1 MESDS
6 LHEHDKSWKA
16 FFITTLFIL
25 CTANVYAQS
34 SDTIFSRYFRYA
46 QNFADAYP
54 REKVSLHLDNAS
66 YYLGDTIWFKA
77 YVVTA
82 EQNLPTTISKPLYV
96 ELLDQLGN
104 VVERQIIQLTD
115 GEGTGQIILNNTFFT
130 GYYEMRAY
138 TKWMLAFDNPSC
150 FSRVLPVYRKRL
162 SDEETPRSI
171 ATYRMDASM
180 KQRPKDKEKKFTV
193 RFFPEGGQLVKGI
206 SSIVAF
212 EATSRDKGAAD
223 VEGTVVLPSGEE
235 LAHIR
240 SLHDGM
246 GYFEYKPEEKAGVA
260 KIDYE
265 GSTYQFDLPEALP
278 QGYVL
283 RIDNRREMLDITVAR
298 SSQAMKDTLAVFVS
312 SQGRPYKCMTLDFE
326 DELNCQ
332 FRISTKELPPGVQ
345 QISLVNLK
353 GETLCERFCYVMPRS
368 SMLLAC
374 KTDHALYRPFE
385 PVTCR
390 IKVRDHLNR
399 PVQANLS
406 VSIRNGVESDF
417 REYDHSIY
425 TDLLLVSDLKGYIH
439 QPGFYFE
446 NQSAERFKM
455 LDVLLLVRGW
465 RKYDLSRLIGKRPF
479 LPRYLPE
486 TSLTLYGQ
494 VESYFGKA
502 LRNVGVSILARR
514 DSVSIAGMT
523 KTDSLGYFSAP
534 VDGFSGSMDALI
546 QTRNEGKKWNKQAVV
561 KLFRN
566 FEPSLRKLDYYE
578 LNPEW
583 KETGDLKQLLDTLDI
598 AYKDSVFGPDHHLLD
613 EVVVNAKRLNLLL
626 KQTERF
632 EKEILGYYNIT
643 QVVDKMRDKGEA
655 VYNLPM
661 LLKELNPNF
670 RLSDSLSLH
679 YNNSRVL
686 FIVNGGVLS
695 YGKTDYVLDKDVDAI
710 KSIMLYYDQAGGE
723 SVFVMNKQSNSF
735 SPSEKEAIGVVFWCN
750 DGNNPNIKETA
761 YAVSLEDLEENPLI
775 DTDED
780 IANVSEDENSFDGA
794 ANTAAIMN
802 FAIKDSLA
810 YPAAQKAIEYAPKG
824 VTGWFI
830 GSIAQN
836 KAISNNLEKVYSSF
850 SIIGGTH
857 FDGWYWSST
866 EDGAGKDTPKVFA
879 LISSLTKGRATSTSK
894 RNSFKIRPIIAIR

>member
-25 CTANVYAQS
+25 CTVNAYAQS

-46 QNFADAYP
+46 QNFADSYP

-399 PVQANLS
+399 PVRANLS

-583 KETGDLKQLLDTLDI
+583 KEAGDLKQLLDTLDI

-723 SVFVMNKQSNSF
+723 SVFVMNKQSNRVTKFTANNFWSGRWQDGDLSDLSLQDAIGADSGPDALWGEKDRKTMKKGPLQKSSVVVCSITTIDDWDPNKTYKARRGIRHTYIQGYNEPLEF
-735 SPSEKEAIGVVFWCN
+735 YSPAYPNGAPLYTEDSRRTLYWNPNVKTNEKGEAVIRCYNSDNSAPLIINVETLYKGSPSSL
-750 DGNNPNIKETA
+750 NI
-761 YAVSLEDLEENPLI
+761 YSI
-775 DTDED
+775 D
-780 IANVSEDENSFDGA
+780 
-794 ANTAAIMN
+794 
-802 FAIKDSLA
+802 
-810 YPAAQKAIEYAPKG
+810 Y
-824 VTGWFI
+824 
-830 GSIAQN
+830 
-836 KAISNNLEKVYSSF
+836 
-850 SIIGGTH
+850 
-857 FDGWYWSST
+857 
-866 EDGAGKDTPKVFA
+866 
-879 LISSLTKGRATSTSK
+879 
-894 RNSFKIRPIIAIR
+894 

>member
-46 QNFADAYP
+46 QNFADSYP

-723 SVFVMNKQSNSF
+723 SVFVMNKQSNRVTKFTANNFWSGRWQDGDLSELPLQDAIGADSGPDALWGEKDRKTMKKSPLQKSSVVVCSITTIDDWDPNKTYKARRGIRHTYIQGYNEPLEF
-735 SPSEKEAIGVVFWCN
+735 YSPAYPDGAPLYTEDSRRTLYWNPNVKTNEKGEVVIQCYNSDNSAPLIINVETLYKGSPSSL
-750 DGNNPNIKETA
+750 NI
-761 YAVSLEDLEENPLI
+761 YSI
-775 DTDED
+775 D
-780 IANVSEDENSFDGA
+780 
-794 ANTAAIMN
+794 
-802 FAIKDSLA
+802 
-810 YPAAQKAIEYAPKG
+810 Y
-824 VTGWFI
+824 
-830 GSIAQN
+830 
-836 KAISNNLEKVYSSF
+836 
-850 SIIGGTH
+850 
-857 FDGWYWSST
+857 
-866 EDGAGKDTPKVFA
+866 
-879 LISSLTKGRATSTSK
+879 
-894 RNSFKIRPIIAIR
+894 

>member
-46 QNFADAYP
+46 QNFADSYP

-723 SVFVMNKQSNSF
+723 SVFVMNKQSNRVTKFTANNFWSGRWQDGDLSDLSLQDAIGADSGPDALWDEKDRKTMKKGPLQKSSVVVCSITTIDDWDPNKTYKARRGIRHTYIQGYNEPLEF
-735 SPSEKEAIGVVFWCN
+735 YSPAYPDGAPLYTEDSRRTLYWNPNVKTNEKGEAVIRCYNSDNSAPLIINVETLYKGSPSSL
-750 DGNNPNIKETA
+750 NI
-761 YAVSLEDLEENPLI
+761 YSI
-775 DTDED
+775 D
-780 IANVSEDENSFDGA
+780 
-794 ANTAAIMN
+794 
-802 FAIKDSLA
+802 
-810 YPAAQKAIEYAPKG
+810 Y
-824 VTGWFI
+824 
-830 GSIAQN
+830 
-836 KAISNNLEKVYSSF
+836 
-850 SIIGGTH
+850 
-857 FDGWYWSST
+857 
-866 EDGAGKDTPKVFA
+866 
-879 LISSLTKGRATSTSK
+879 
-894 RNSFKIRPIIAIR
+894 

>member
-46 QNFADAYP
+46 QHFADSYP

-246 GYFEYKPEEKAGVA
+246 GYFEYKPEQKAGVA

-723 SVFVMNKQSNSF
+723 SVFVMNKQSNRVTKFTANNFWSGRWQDGDLSDLSLQDAIGADSGPDALWGEKDRKTMKKGPLQKSSVVVCSITTIDDWDPNKTYKARRGIRHTYIQGYNEPLEF
-735 SPSEKEAIGVVFWCN
+735 YSPAYPNGAPLYTEDSRRTLYWNPNVKTNEKGEAVIRCYNSDNSAPLIINVETLYKGSPSSL
-750 DGNNPNIKETA
+750 NI
-761 YAVSLEDLEENPLI
+761 YSI
-775 DTDED
+775 D
-780 IANVSEDENSFDGA
+780 
-794 ANTAAIMN
+794 
-802 FAIKDSLA
+802 
-810 YPAAQKAIEYAPKG
+810 Y
-824 VTGWFI
+824 
-830 GSIAQN
+830 
-836 KAISNNLEKVYSSF
+836 
-850 SIIGGTH
+850 
-857 FDGWYWSST
+857 
-866 EDGAGKDTPKVFA
+866 
-879 LISSLTKGRATSTSK
+879 
-894 RNSFKIRPIIAIR
+894 

>member
-46 QNFADAYP
+46 QNFADSYP

-246 GYFEYKPEEKAGVA
+246 GYFEYKPEQKAGVA

-723 SVFVMNKQSNSF
+723 SVFVMNKQSNRVTKFTANNFWSGRWQDGDLSELPLQDAIGADSGPDALWGEKDRKTMKKGPLQKSSVVVCSITTIDDWDPNKTYKARRGIRHTYIQGYNEPLEF
-735 SPSEKEAIGVVFWCN
+735 YSPAYPDGAPLYTEDSRRTLYWNPNVKTNEKGEAVIRCYNSDNSAPLIINVETLYKGSPSSL
-750 DGNNPNIKETA
+750 NI
-761 YAVSLEDLEENPLI
+761 YSI
-775 DTDED
+775 D
-780 IANVSEDENSFDGA
+780 
-794 ANTAAIMN
+794 
-802 FAIKDSLA
+802 
-810 YPAAQKAIEYAPKG
+810 Y
-824 VTGWFI
+824 
-830 GSIAQN
+830 
-836 KAISNNLEKVYSSF
+836 
-850 SIIGGTH
+850 
-857 FDGWYWSST
+857 
-866 EDGAGKDTPKVFA
+866 
-879 LISSLTKGRATSTSK
+879 
-894 RNSFKIRPIIAIR
+894 

>member
-312 SQGRPYKCMTLDFE
+312 SQGRPYKCKTLDFE

-723 SVFVMNKQSNSF
+723 SVFVMNKQSNRVTKFTANNFWSGRWQDGDLSELPLQDAIGADSGPDALWGEKDRKTMKKGPLQKSSVVVCSITTIDDWDPNKTYKARRGIRHTYIQGYNEPLEF
-735 SPSEKEAIGVVFWCN
+735 YSPAYPDGAPLYTEDSRRTLYWNPNVKTNEKGEAVIRCYNSDNSAPLIINVETLYKGSPSSL
-750 DGNNPNIKETA
+750 NI
-761 YAVSLEDLEENPLI
+761 YSI
-775 DTDED
+775 D
-780 IANVSEDENSFDGA
+780 
-794 ANTAAIMN
+794 
-802 FAIKDSLA
+802 
-810 YPAAQKAIEYAPKG
+810 Y
-824 VTGWFI
+824 
-830 GSIAQN
+830 
-836 KAISNNLEKVYSSF
+836 
-850 SIIGGTH
+850 
-857 FDGWYWSST
+857 
-866 EDGAGKDTPKVFA
+866 
-879 LISSLTKGRATSTSK
+879 
-894 RNSFKIRPIIAIR
+894 

>member
-46 QNFADAYP
+46 QNFADSYP

-723 SVFVMNKQSNSF
+723 SVFVMNKQSNRVTKFTANNFWSGRWQDGDLSDLPLQDAIGADSGPDALWGEKDRKTMKKSPLQKSSVVVCSITTIDDWDPNKTYKARRGIRHTYIQGYNEPLEF
-735 SPSEKEAIGVVFWCN
+735 YSPAYPNGAPLYTEDSRRTLYWNPNVKTNKKGEVVIQCYNSDNSAPLIINVETLYKGSPSSL
-750 DGNNPNIKETA
+750 NI
-761 YAVSLEDLEENPLI
+761 YSI
-775 DTDED
+775 D
-780 IANVSEDENSFDGA
+780 
-794 ANTAAIMN
+794 
-802 FAIKDSLA
+802 
-810 YPAAQKAIEYAPKG
+810 Y
-824 VTGWFI
+824 
-830 GSIAQN
+830 
-836 KAISNNLEKVYSSF
+836 
-850 SIIGGTH
+850 
-857 FDGWYWSST
+857 
-866 EDGAGKDTPKVFA
+866 
-879 LISSLTKGRATSTSK
+879 
-894 RNSFKIRPIIAIR
+894 

>member
-46 QNFADAYP
+46 QNFADSYP

-246 GYFEYKPEEKAGVA
+246 GYIEYKPEEKAGVA

-465 RKYDLSRLIGKRPF
+465 RKYDLSRLIGKRSF

-578 LNPEW
+578 LNPGW

-723 SVFVMNKQSNSF
+723 SVFVMNKQSNRVTKFTANNFWSGRWQDGDLSDLSLQDAIGADSGPDALWGEKDRKTMKKGPLQKSSVVVCSITTIDDWDPNKTYKARRGIRHTYIQGYNEPLEF
-735 SPSEKEAIGVVFWCN
+735 YSPAYPNGAPLYTEDSRRTLYWNPNVKTNEKGEAVIRCYNSDNSAPLIINVETLYKGSPSSL
-750 DGNNPNIKETA
+750 NI
-761 YAVSLEDLEENPLI
+761 YSI
-775 DTDED
+775 D
-780 IANVSEDENSFDGA
+780 
-794 ANTAAIMN
+794 
-802 FAIKDSLA
+802 
-810 YPAAQKAIEYAPKG
+810 Y
-824 VTGWFI
+824 
-830 GSIAQN
+830 
-836 KAISNNLEKVYSSF
+836 
-850 SIIGGTH
+850 
-857 FDGWYWSST
+857 
-866 EDGAGKDTPKVFA
+866 
-879 LISSLTKGRATSTSK
+879 
-894 RNSFKIRPIIAIR
+894 

>member
-25 CTANVYAQS
+25 CTVNAYAQS

-46 QNFADAYP
+46 QNFADSYP

-583 KETGDLKQLLDTLDI
+583 KEAGDLKQLLDTLDI

-723 SVFVMNKQSNSF
+723 SVFVMNKQSNRVTKFTANNFWSGRGQDGDLSDLSLQDAIGADSGPDALWGEKDRKTMKKGPLQKSSVVVCSITTIDDWDPNKTYKARRGIRHTYIQGYNEPLEF
-735 SPSEKEAIGVVFWCN
+735 YSPAYPNGAPLYTEDSRRTLYWNPNVKTNKKGEVVIQCYNSDNSAPLIINVETLYKGSPSSL
-750 DGNNPNIKETA
+750 NI
-761 YAVSLEDLEENPLI
+761 YSI
-775 DTDED
+775 D
-780 IANVSEDENSFDGA
+780 
-794 ANTAAIMN
+794 
-802 FAIKDSLA
+802 
-810 YPAAQKAIEYAPKG
+810 Y
-824 VTGWFI
+824 
-830 GSIAQN
+830 
-836 KAISNNLEKVYSSF
+836 
-850 SIIGGTH
+850 
-857 FDGWYWSST
+857 
-866 EDGAGKDTPKVFA
+866 
-879 LISSLTKGRATSTSK
+879 
-894 RNSFKIRPIIAIR
+894 

>member
-523 KTDSLGYFSAP
+523 KTDSLGDFSAP

-723 SVFVMNKQSNSF
+723 SVFVMNKQSNRVTKFTANNFWSGRWQDGDLSDLSLQDAIGADSGPDALWGEKDRKTMKKGPLQKSSVVVCSITTIDDWDPNKTYKARRGIRHTYIQGYNEPLEF
-735 SPSEKEAIGVVFWCN
+735 YSPAYPDGAPLYTEDSRRTLYWNPNVKTNKKGEVVIQCYNSDNSAPLIINVETLYKGSPSSL
-750 DGNNPNIKETA
+750 NI
-761 YAVSLEDLEENPLI
+761 YSI
-775 DTDED
+775 D
-780 IANVSEDENSFDGA
+780 
-794 ANTAAIMN
+794 
-802 FAIKDSLA
+802 
-810 YPAAQKAIEYAPKG
+810 Y
-824 VTGWFI
+824 
-830 GSIAQN
+830 
-836 KAISNNLEKVYSSF
+836 
-850 SIIGGTH
+850 
-857 FDGWYWSST
+857 
-866 EDGAGKDTPKVFA
+866 
-879 LISSLTKGRATSTSK
+879 
-894 RNSFKIRPIIAIR
+894 

>member
-46 QNFADAYP
+46 QNFADSYP

-82 EQNLPTTISKPLYV
+82 EQNLPTTISKLLYV

-162 SDEETPRSI
+162 SDKETPRSI

-223 VEGTVVLPSGEE
+223 VEGTVVSPSGEE

-312 SQGRPYKCMTLDFE
+312 SQGRSYKCMTLDFE

-345 QISLVNLK
+345 QISLVNLE

-479 LPRYLPE
+479 LPRYFPE

-723 SVFVMNKQSNSF
+723 SVFVMNKQSNRVTKFTANNFWSGRWQDGDLSELSLQDAIGADSGPDALWGEKDRKTMKKGPLQKSSVVVCSITTIDDWDPNKTYKARRGIRHTYIQGYNEPLEF
-735 SPSEKEAIGVVFWCN
+735 YSPAYPDGTPLYTEDSRRTLYWNPNVKTNEKGEAVIRCYNSDNSAPLIINVETLYKGSPSSL
-750 DGNNPNIKETA
+750 NI
-761 YAVSLEDLEENPLI
+761 YSI
-775 DTDED
+775 D
-780 IANVSEDENSFDGA
+780 
-794 ANTAAIMN
+794 
-802 FAIKDSLA
+802 
-810 YPAAQKAIEYAPKG
+810 Y
-824 VTGWFI
+824 
-830 GSIAQN
+830 
-836 KAISNNLEKVYSSF
+836 
-850 SIIGGTH
+850 
-857 FDGWYWSST
+857 
-866 EDGAGKDTPKVFA
+866 
-879 LISSLTKGRATSTSK
+879 
-894 RNSFKIRPIIAIR
+894 

>member
-46 QNFADAYP
+46 QNFADSYP

-82 EQNLPTTISKPLYV
+82 EQNLPTTISKLLYV

-583 KETGDLKQLLDTLDI
+583 KEAGDLKQLLDTLDI

-723 SVFVMNKQSNSF
+723 SVFVMNKQSNRVTKFTANNFWSGRWQDGDLSDLSLQDAIGADSGPDALWGEKDRKTMKKGPLQKSSVVVCSITTIDDWDPNKTYKARRGIRHTYIQGYNEPLEF
-735 SPSEKEAIGVVFWCN
+735 YSPAYPDGAPLYTEDSRRTLYWNPNVKTNEKGEAVIRCYNSDNSAPLIINVETLYKGSPSSL
-750 DGNNPNIKETA
+750 NI
-761 YAVSLEDLEENPLI
+761 YSI
-775 DTDED
+775 D
-780 IANVSEDENSFDGA
+780 
-794 ANTAAIMN
+794 
-802 FAIKDSLA
+802 
-810 YPAAQKAIEYAPKG
+810 Y
-824 VTGWFI
+824 
-830 GSIAQN
+830 
-836 KAISNNLEKVYSSF
+836 
-850 SIIGGTH
+850 
-857 FDGWYWSST
+857 
-866 EDGAGKDTPKVFA
+866 
-879 LISSLTKGRATSTSK
+879 
-894 RNSFKIRPIIAIR
+894 

>member
-46 QNFADAYP
+46 QNFADSYP

-138 TKWMLAFDNPSC
+138 TKWMLAFDNPYC

-723 SVFVMNKQSNSF
+723 SVFVMNKQSNRVTKFTANNFWSGRWQDGDLSELPLQDAIGADSGPDALWGEKDRKTMKKSPLQKSSVVVCSITTIDDWDPNKTYKARRGIRHTYIQGYNEPLEF
-735 SPSEKEAIGVVFWCN
+735 YSPAYPDGAPLYTEDSRRTLYWNPNVKTNEKGEAVIRCYNSDNSAPLIINVETLYKGSPSSL
-750 DGNNPNIKETA
+750 NI
-761 YAVSLEDLEENPLI
+761 YSI
-775 DTDED
+775 D
-780 IANVSEDENSFDGA
+780 
-794 ANTAAIMN
+794 
-802 FAIKDSLA
+802 
-810 YPAAQKAIEYAPKG
+810 Y
-824 VTGWFI
+824 
-830 GSIAQN
+830 
-836 KAISNNLEKVYSSF
+836 
-850 SIIGGTH
+850 
-857 FDGWYWSST
+857 
-866 EDGAGKDTPKVFA
+866 
-879 LISSLTKGRATSTSK
+879 
-894 RNSFKIRPIIAIR
+894 

>member
-583 KETGDLKQLLDTLDI
+583 KEAGDLKQLLDTLDI

-723 SVFVMNKQSNSF
+723 SVFVMNKQSNRVTKFTANNFWSGRWQDGDLSDLSLQDAIGADSGPDALWGEKDRKTMKKGPLQKSSVVVCSITTIDDWDPNKTYKARRGIRHTYIQGYNEPLEF
-735 SPSEKEAIGVVFWCN
+735 YSPAYPDGAPLYTEDSRRTLYWNPNVKTNEKGEAVIRCYNSDNSAPLIINVETLYKGCLLYTSPS
-750 DGNNPNIKETA
+750 PR
-761 YAVSLEDLEENPLI
+761 
-775 DTDED
+775 
-780 IANVSEDENSFDGA
+780 DGA
-794 ANTAAIMN
+794 TYRM
-802 FAIKDSLA
+802 
-810 YPAAQKAIEYAPKG
+810 P
-824 VTGWFI
+824 
-830 GSIAQN
+830 
-836 KAISNNLEKVYSSF
+836 SS
-850 SIIGGTH
+850 
-857 FDGWYWSST
+857 
-866 EDGAGKDTPKVFA
+866 A
-879 LISSLTKGRATSTSK
+879 
-894 RNSFKIRPIIAIR
+894 

>member
-193 RFFPEGGQLVKGI
+193 RFFPEGGQLVKVI

-723 SVFVMNKQSNSF
+723 SVFVMNKQSNRVTKFTANNFWSGRWQDGDLSELPLQDAIGADSGPDALWGEKDRKTMKKGPLQKSSVVVCSITTIDDWDPNKTYKARRGIRHTYIQGYNEPLEF
-735 SPSEKEAIGVVFWCN
+735 YSPAYPDGAPLYTEDSRRTLYWNPNVKTNEKGEAVIRCYNSDNSAPLIINVETLYKGSPSSL
-750 DGNNPNIKETA
+750 NI
-761 YAVSLEDLEENPLI
+761 YSI
-775 DTDED
+775 D
-780 IANVSEDENSFDGA
+780 
-794 ANTAAIMN
+794 
-802 FAIKDSLA
+802 
-810 YPAAQKAIEYAPKG
+810 Y
-824 VTGWFI
+824 
-830 GSIAQN
+830 
-836 KAISNNLEKVYSSF
+836 
-850 SIIGGTH
+850 
-857 FDGWYWSST
+857 
-866 EDGAGKDTPKVFA
+866 
-879 LISSLTKGRATSTSK
+879 
-894 RNSFKIRPIIAIR
+894 

>member
-6 LHEHDKSWKA
+6 LHEYDKSWKA

-25 CTANVYAQS
+25 CTVNAYAQS

-723 SVFVMNKQSNSF
+723 SVFVMNKQSNRVTKFTANNFWSGRWQDGDLSELPLQDAIGADSGPDALWGEKDRKTMKKSPLQKSSVVVCSITTIDDWDPNKTYKARRGIRHTYIQGYNEPLEF
-735 SPSEKEAIGVVFWCN
+735 YSPAYPDGAPLYTEDSRRTLYWNPNVKTNEKGEAVIRCYNSDNSAPLIINVETLYKGSPSSL
-750 DGNNPNIKETA
+750 NI
-761 YAVSLEDLEENPLI
+761 YSI
-775 DTDED
+775 D
-780 IANVSEDENSFDGA
+780 
-794 ANTAAIMN
+794 
-802 FAIKDSLA
+802 
-810 YPAAQKAIEYAPKG
+810 Y
-824 VTGWFI
+824 
-830 GSIAQN
+830 
-836 KAISNNLEKVYSSF
+836 
-850 SIIGGTH
+850 
-857 FDGWYWSST
+857 
-866 EDGAGKDTPKVFA
+866 
-879 LISSLTKGRATSTSK
+879 
-894 RNSFKIRPIIAIR
+894 

>member
-25 CTANVYAQS
+25 CTVNAYAQS

-46 QNFADAYP
+46 QNFADSYP

-723 SVFVMNKQSNSF
+723 SVFVMNKQSNRVTKFTANNFWSGRWQDGDLSDLSLQDAIGADSGPDALWGEKDRKTMKKGPLQKSSVVVCSITTIDDWDPNKTYKARRGIRHTYIQGYNEPLEF
-735 SPSEKEAIGVVFWCN
+735 YSPAYPDGAPLYTEDSRRTLYWNPNVKTNEKGEAVIRCYNSDNSAPLIINVETLYKGSPSSL
-750 DGNNPNIKETA
+750 NI
-761 YAVSLEDLEENPLI
+761 YSI
-775 DTDED
+775 D
-780 IANVSEDENSFDGA
+780 
-794 ANTAAIMN
+794 
-802 FAIKDSLA
+802 
-810 YPAAQKAIEYAPKG
+810 Y
-824 VTGWFI
+824 
-830 GSIAQN
+830 
-836 KAISNNLEKVYSSF
+836 
-850 SIIGGTH
+850 
-857 FDGWYWSST
+857 
-866 EDGAGKDTPKVFA
+866 
-879 LISSLTKGRATSTSK
+879 
-894 RNSFKIRPIIAIR
+894 

>member
-25 CTANVYAQS
+25 CTVNAYAQS

-46 QNFADAYP
+46 QNFADSYP

-723 SVFVMNKQSNSF
+723 SVFVMNKQSNRVTKFTANNFWSGRWQDGDLSDLSLQDAIGADSGPDALWGEKDRKTMKKGPLQKSSVVVCSITTIDDWDPNKTYKARRGIRHTYIQGYNEPLEF
-735 SPSEKEAIGVVFWCN
+735 YSPAYPDGAPLYTEDSRRTLYWNPNVKTNKKGEVVIQCYNSDNSAPLIINVETLYKGSPSSL
-750 DGNNPNIKETA
+750 NI
-761 YAVSLEDLEENPLI
+761 YSI
-775 DTDED
+775 D
-780 IANVSEDENSFDGA
+780 
-794 ANTAAIMN
+794 
-802 FAIKDSLA
+802 
-810 YPAAQKAIEYAPKG
+810 Y
-824 VTGWFI
+824 
-830 GSIAQN
+830 
-836 KAISNNLEKVYSSF
+836 
-850 SIIGGTH
+850 
-857 FDGWYWSST
+857 
-866 EDGAGKDTPKVFA
+866 
-879 LISSLTKGRATSTSK
+879 
-894 RNSFKIRPIIAIR
+894 

>member
-46 QNFADAYP
+46 QNFADSYP

-240 SLHDGM
+240 SLHDGI

-723 SVFVMNKQSNSF
+723 SVFVMNKQSNRVTKFTANNFWSGRWQDGDLSDLSLQDAIGADSGPDALWGEKDRKTMKKGPLQKSSVVVCSITTIDDWDPNKTYKARRGIRHTYIQGYNEPLEF
-735 SPSEKEAIGVVFWCN
+735 YSPAYPDGAPLYTEDSRRTLYWNPNVKTNKKGEVVIQCYNSDNSAPLIINVETLYKGSPSSL
-750 DGNNPNIKETA
+750 NI
-761 YAVSLEDLEENPLI
+761 YSI
-775 DTDED
+775 D
-780 IANVSEDENSFDGA
+780 
-794 ANTAAIMN
+794 
-802 FAIKDSLA
+802 
-810 YPAAQKAIEYAPKG
+810 Y
-824 VTGWFI
+824 
-830 GSIAQN
+830 
-836 KAISNNLEKVYSSF
+836 
-850 SIIGGTH
+850 
-857 FDGWYWSST
+857 
-866 EDGAGKDTPKVFA
+866 
-879 LISSLTKGRATSTSK
+879 
-894 RNSFKIRPIIAIR
+894 

>member
-6 LHEHDKSWKA
+6 LHEYDKSWKA

-25 CTANVYAQS
+25 CTVNAYAQS

-104 VVERQIIQLTD
+104 AVERQIIQLTD

-723 SVFVMNKQSNSF
+723 SVFVMNKQSNRVTKFTANNFWSGRWQDGDLSDLSLQDAIGADSGPDALWGEKDRKTMKKGPLQKSSVVVCSITTIDDWDPNKTYKARRGIRHTYIQGYNEPLEF
-735 SPSEKEAIGVVFWCN
+735 YSPAYPDGAPLYTEDSRRTLYWNPNVKTNKKGEVVIQCYNSDNSAPLIINVETLYKGSPSSL
-750 DGNNPNIKETA
+750 NI
-761 YAVSLEDLEENPLI
+761 YSI
-775 DTDED
+775 D
-780 IANVSEDENSFDGA
+780 
-794 ANTAAIMN
+794 
-802 FAIKDSLA
+802 
-810 YPAAQKAIEYAPKG
+810 Y
-824 VTGWFI
+824 
-830 GSIAQN
+830 
-836 KAISNNLEKVYSSF
+836 
-850 SIIGGTH
+850 
-857 FDGWYWSST
+857 
-866 EDGAGKDTPKVFA
+866 
-879 LISSLTKGRATSTSK
+879 
-894 RNSFKIRPIIAIR
+894 

>member
-723 SVFVMNKQSNSF
+723 SVFVMNKQSNRVTKFTANNFWSGRWQDGDLSDLSLQDAIGADSGPDALWGEKDRKTMKKGPLQKSSVVVCSITTIDDWAPNKTYKARRGISHTYIQGYNEPLEF
-735 SPSEKEAIGVVFWCN
+735 YSPAYPDGAPLYTEDSRRTLYWNPNVKTNKKGEVVIQCYNSDNSAPLIINVETLYKGSPSSL
-750 DGNNPNIKETA
+750 NI
-761 YAVSLEDLEENPLI
+761 YSI
-775 DTDED
+775 D
-780 IANVSEDENSFDGA
+780 
-794 ANTAAIMN
+794 
-802 FAIKDSLA
+802 
-810 YPAAQKAIEYAPKG
+810 Y
-824 VTGWFI
+824 
-830 GSIAQN
+830 
-836 KAISNNLEKVYSSF
+836 
-850 SIIGGTH
+850 
-857 FDGWYWSST
+857 
-866 EDGAGKDTPKVFA
+866 
-879 LISSLTKGRATSTSK
+879 
-894 RNSFKIRPIIAIR
+894 

>member
-723 SVFVMNKQSNSF
+723 SVFVMNKQSNRVTKFTANNFWSGRWQDGDLSDLSLQDAIGADSGPDALWGEKDRKTMKKGPLQKSSVVVCSITTIDDWDPNKTYKARRRIRHTYIQGYNEPLEF
-735 SPSEKEAIGVVFWCN
+735 YSPAYPDGAPLYTEDSRRTLYWNPNVKTNKKGEVVIQCYNSDNSAPLIINVETLYKGSPSSL
-750 DGNNPNIKETA
+750 NI
-761 YAVSLEDLEENPLI
+761 YSI
-775 DTDED
+775 D
-780 IANVSEDENSFDGA
+780 
-794 ANTAAIMN
+794 
-802 FAIKDSLA
+802 
-810 YPAAQKAIEYAPKG
+810 Y
-824 VTGWFI
+824 
-830 GSIAQN
+830 
-836 KAISNNLEKVYSSF
+836 
-850 SIIGGTH
+850 
-857 FDGWYWSST
+857 
-866 EDGAGKDTPKVFA
+866 
-879 LISSLTKGRATSTSK
+879 
-894 RNSFKIRPIIAIR
+894 

>member
-46 QNFADAYP
+46 QNFADSYP

-206 SSIVAF
+206 SSIVVF

-326 DELNCQ
+326 DEFNCQ

-723 SVFVMNKQSNSF
+723 SVFVMNKQSNRVTKFTANNFWSGRWQDGDLSELPLQDAIGADSGPDALWGEKDRKTMKKSPLQKSSVVVCSITTIDDWDPNKTYKARRGIRHTYIQGYNEPLEF
-735 SPSEKEAIGVVFWCN
+735 YSPAYPDGAPLYTEDSRRTLYWNPNVKTNEKGEVVIQCYNSDNSAPLIINVETLYKGSPSSL
-750 DGNNPNIKETA
+750 NI
-761 YAVSLEDLEENPLI
+761 YSI
-775 DTDED
+775 D
-780 IANVSEDENSFDGA
+780 
-794 ANTAAIMN
+794 
-802 FAIKDSLA
+802 
-810 YPAAQKAIEYAPKG
+810 Y
-824 VTGWFI
+824 
-830 GSIAQN
+830 
-836 KAISNNLEKVYSSF
+836 
-850 SIIGGTH
+850 
-857 FDGWYWSST
+857 
-866 EDGAGKDTPKVFA
+866 
-879 LISSLTKGRATSTSK
+879 
-894 RNSFKIRPIIAIR
+894 

>member
-46 QNFADAYP
+46 QNFADSYP

-162 SDEETPRSI
+162 SDKETPRSI

-455 LDVLLLVRGW
+455 LDVFLLVRGW

-723 SVFVMNKQSNSF
+723 SVFVMNKQSNRVTKFTANNFWSGRWQDGDLSDLPLQDAIGADSGPDALWGEKDRKTMKKSPLQKSSVVVCSITTIDDWDPNKTYKARRGIRHTYIQGYNEPLEF
-735 SPSEKEAIGVVFWCN
+735 YSPAYPDGAPLYTEDSRRTLYWNPNVKTNEKGEAVIRCYNSDNSAPLIINVETLYKGSPSSL
-750 DGNNPNIKETA
+750 NI
-761 YAVSLEDLEENPLI
+761 YSI
-775 DTDED
+775 D
-780 IANVSEDENSFDGA
+780 
-794 ANTAAIMN
+794 
-802 FAIKDSLA
+802 
-810 YPAAQKAIEYAPKG
+810 Y
-824 VTGWFI
+824 
-830 GSIAQN
+830 
-836 KAISNNLEKVYSSF
+836 
-850 SIIGGTH
+850 
-857 FDGWYWSST
+857 
-866 EDGAGKDTPKVFA
+866 
-879 LISSLTKGRATSTSK
+879 
-894 RNSFKIRPIIAIR
+894 

>member
-46 QNFADAYP
+46 QNFADSYP

-723 SVFVMNKQSNSF
+723 SVFVMNKQSNRVTKFTANNFWSGRWQDGDLSDLSLQDAIGADSGPDALWGEKDRKTMKKGPLQKSSVVVCSITTIDDWDPNKTYKARRGIRHTYIQGYNEPLEF
-735 SPSEKEAIGVVFWCN
+735 YSPAYPDGAPLYTEDSRRTLYWNPNVKTNEKGEAVIRCYNSDNSAPLIINVETLYKGSPSSL
-750 DGNNPNIKETA
+750 NI
-761 YAVSLEDLEENPLI
+761 YSI
-775 DTDED
+775 D
-780 IANVSEDENSFDGA
+780 
-794 ANTAAIMN
+794 
-802 FAIKDSLA
+802 
-810 YPAAQKAIEYAPKG
+810 Y
-824 VTGWFI
+824 
-830 GSIAQN
+830 
-836 KAISNNLEKVYSSF
+836 
-850 SIIGGTH
+850 
-857 FDGWYWSST
+857 
-866 EDGAGKDTPKVFA
+866 
-879 LISSLTKGRATSTSK
+879 
-894 RNSFKIRPIIAIR
+894 

>member
-6 LHEHDKSWKA
+6 LHEYDKSWKA

-104 VVERQIIQLTD
+104 AVERQIIQLTD

-723 SVFVMNKQSNSF
+723 SVFVMNKQSNRVTKFTANNFWSGRWQDGDLSELPLQDAIGADSGPDALWGEKDRKTMKKSPLQKSSVVVCSITTIDDWDPNKTYKARRGIRHTYIQGYNEPLEF
-735 SPSEKEAIGVVFWCN
+735 YSPAYPDGAPLYTEDSRRTLYWNPNVKTNKKGEVVIQCYNSDNSAPLIINVETLYKGSPSSL
-750 DGNNPNIKETA
+750 NI
-761 YAVSLEDLEENPLI
+761 YSI
-775 DTDED
+775 D
-780 IANVSEDENSFDGA
+780 
-794 ANTAAIMN
+794 
-802 FAIKDSLA
+802 
-810 YPAAQKAIEYAPKG
+810 Y
-824 VTGWFI
+824 
-830 GSIAQN
+830 
-836 KAISNNLEKVYSSF
+836 
-850 SIIGGTH
+850 
-857 FDGWYWSST
+857 
-866 EDGAGKDTPKVFA
+866 
-879 LISSLTKGRATSTSK
+879 
-894 RNSFKIRPIIAIR
+894 

>member
-25 CTANVYAQS
+25 CTVNAYAQS

-46 QNFADAYP
+46 QNFADSYP

-723 SVFVMNKQSNSF
+723 SVFVMNKQSNRVTKFTANNFWSGRWQDGDLSELPLQDAIGADSGPDALWGEKDRKTMKKGPLQKSSVVVCSITTIDDWDPNKTYKARRGIRHTYIQGYNEPLEF
-735 SPSEKEAIGVVFWCN
+735 YSPAYPNGAPLYTEDSRRTLYWNPNVKTNEKGEAVIRCYNSDNSAPLIINVETLYKGSPSSL
-750 DGNNPNIKETA
+750 NI
-761 YAVSLEDLEENPLI
+761 YSI
-775 DTDED
+775 D
-780 IANVSEDENSFDGA
+780 
-794 ANTAAIMN
+794 
-802 FAIKDSLA
+802 
-810 YPAAQKAIEYAPKG
+810 Y
-824 VTGWFI
+824 
-830 GSIAQN
+830 
-836 KAISNNLEKVYSSF
+836 
-850 SIIGGTH
+850 
-857 FDGWYWSST
+857 
-866 EDGAGKDTPKVFA
+866 
-879 LISSLTKGRATSTSK
+879 
-894 RNSFKIRPIIAIR
+894 

>member
-723 SVFVMNKQSNSF
+723 SVFVMNKQSNRVTKFTANNFWSGRWQDGDLSDLLLQDAIGADSGPDALWGEKDRKTMKKSPLQKSSVVVCSITTIDDWDPNKTYKARRGIRHTYIQGYNEPLEF
-735 SPSEKEAIGVVFWCN
+735 YSPAYPDGAPLYTEDSRRTLYWNPNVKTNKKGEVVIQCYNSDNSAPLIINVETLYKGSPSSL
-750 DGNNPNIKETA
+750 NI
-761 YAVSLEDLEENPLI
+761 YSI
-775 DTDED
+775 D
-780 IANVSEDENSFDGA
+780 
-794 ANTAAIMN
+794 
-802 FAIKDSLA
+802 
-810 YPAAQKAIEYAPKG
+810 Y
-824 VTGWFI
+824 
-830 GSIAQN
+830 
-836 KAISNNLEKVYSSF
+836 
-850 SIIGGTH
+850 
-857 FDGWYWSST
+857 
-866 EDGAGKDTPKVFA
+866 
-879 LISSLTKGRATSTSK
+879 
-894 RNSFKIRPIIAIR
+894 

>member
-46 QNFADAYP
+46 QNFADSYP

-332 FRISTKELPPGVQ
+332 FRISTKELPLGVQ

-390 IKVRDHLNR
+390 IKVRDHLDR

-486 TSLTLYGQ
+486 TSLPLYGQ

-723 SVFVMNKQSNSF
+723 SVFVMNKQSNRVTKFTANNFWSGRWQDGDLSELPLQDAIGADSGPDALWGEKDRKTMKKGPLQKSSVVVCSITTIDDWDPNKTYKARRGIRHTYIQGYNEPLEF
-735 SPSEKEAIGVVFWCN
+735 YSPAYPDGAPLYTEDSRCTLYWNPNVKTNEKGEAVIRCYNSDNSAPLIINVETLYKGSPSSL
-750 DGNNPNIKETA
+750 NI
-761 YAVSLEDLEENPLI
+761 YSI
-775 DTDED
+775 D
-780 IANVSEDENSFDGA
+780 
-794 ANTAAIMN
+794 
-802 FAIKDSLA
+802 
-810 YPAAQKAIEYAPKG
+810 Y
-824 VTGWFI
+824 
-830 GSIAQN
+830 
-836 KAISNNLEKVYSSF
+836 
-850 SIIGGTH
+850 
-857 FDGWYWSST
+857 
-866 EDGAGKDTPKVFA
+866 
-879 LISSLTKGRATSTSK
+879 
-894 RNSFKIRPIIAIR
+894 